1 MAYKPFILQVI
12 NRYKKTII
20 LCFSTARWDEFIKFC
35 GISLIVH
42 REAVA
47 EYCVAAKMAEITLTE
62 AIFES
67 LGMKRASMDQILVK
81 LEQNVSFNYYPT
93 CEKSNLE
100 HTVGL
105 RGHTDPSIITM
116 LLSDEVPGLEIFQNG
131 EWILFKPLPNTLS
144 VNVGDILQVIF
155 FPPCL
160 LFTIRCNN
168 KIWR

>member
-1 MAYKPFILQVI
+1 M
-12 NRYKKTII
+12 
-20 LCFSTARWDEFIKFC
+20 
-35 GISLIVH
+35 
-42 REAVA
+42 A

-67 LGMKRASMDQILVK
+67 LGMERASMDKILVK

-155 FPPCL
+155 CSCSD
-160 LFTIRCNN
+160 RE
-168 KIWR
+168 